1 MKRPV
6 LKGRVLKALPS
17 LEGGDIVEPKPNEG
31 LSDED
36 LGVALADVV
45 LLGRPTVS
53 RRALVFNVE
62 YKGEQYRI
70 GVIGE
75 EALESVKK
83 HGYKDAEGKIH
94 LRIPMSKLKK
104 PIGWI
109 NEAY

>member
-1 MKRPV
+1 MEK
-6 LKGRVLKALPS
+6 
-17 LEGGDIVEPKPNEG
+17 VEEMASKG

-36 LGVALADVV
+36 LGLALVDC
-45 LLGRPTVS
+45 LLIDKPRES
-53 RRALVFNVE
+53 RSLDALVFEVE
-62 YKGEQYRI
+62 YRDERYRV

-75 EALESVKK
+75 DALESVKK
-83 HGYKDAEGKIH
+83 HGYKDNQGKIH